1 MPTPLV
7 NIRESQFAR
16 YCKQIGPGT
25 WGVVDVS
32 LDSLFPYPLVIFRR
46 RPSGCLIVEMPDGYS
61 KVITCAKWKSIP
73 FCSLLELSLLLII
86 FPCSCLHQ
94 ILQVIWVEHVE
105 VDNKLVHRMFWPIV
119 LPGFAFSAMRWVASI
134 VRHCEP
140 VGNIIST
147 SFDSGKNI
155 SFSSDFKQ
163 HIYWLTCYSFG
174 LILHS
179 NNAPKWENKCV
190 EAGS

>member
-61 KVITCAKWKSIP
+61 KVSTCANWKSIP
-73 FCSLLELSLLLII
+73 FCSLLELRLILYFHVLVFI
-86 FPCSCLHQ
+86 KFCRLFGLSMWKWTINLSIECFGQLFYLVLH
-94 ILQVIWVEHVE
+94 LALCVG
-105 VDNKLVHRMFWPIV
+105 
-119 LPGFAFSAMRWVASI
+119 LPA
-134 VRHCEP
+134 
-140 VGNIIST
+140 
-147 SFDSGKNI
+147 
-155 SFSSDFKQ
+155 SSDIVSQ
-163 HIYWLTCYSFG
+163 LGI
-174 LILHS
+174 
-179 NNAPKWENKCV
+179 
-190 EAGS
+190 